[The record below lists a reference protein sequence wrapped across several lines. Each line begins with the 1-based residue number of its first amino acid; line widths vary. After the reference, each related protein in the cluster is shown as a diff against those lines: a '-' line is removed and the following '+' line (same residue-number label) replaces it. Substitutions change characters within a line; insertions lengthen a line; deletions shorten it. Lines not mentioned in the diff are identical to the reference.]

1 MTGCCTGSSPAS
13 NGPARRGDWK
23 VVSVKKNA
31 PLELYNLKEDITES
45 TDLAG
50 KYPEIVAEFE
60 RQMQQARTP
69 SPYWPLPGEQPN
81 K

>member
-1 MTGCCTGSSPAS
+1 MVDWECPGQQRA
-13 NGPARRGDWK
+13 ARRGEWK

-31 PLELYNLKEDITES
+31 TLELYNLKEDITEA
-45 TDLAG
+45 TELAG